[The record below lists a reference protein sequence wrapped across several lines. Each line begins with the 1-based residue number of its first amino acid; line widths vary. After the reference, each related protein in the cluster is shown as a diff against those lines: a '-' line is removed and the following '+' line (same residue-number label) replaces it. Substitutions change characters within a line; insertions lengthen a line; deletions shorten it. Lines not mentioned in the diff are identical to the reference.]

1 MSAFEAATAVERLG
15 QGRYR
20 VDVGPEWGV
29 RRGANGGVVAA
40 VVLRALMAEVDDA
53 SRTPRSLTVHY
64 PAALDPGPAEAVV
77 TIERAGRG
85 MTTASLRLMQE
96 GKPVALGLGAF
107 SPDRP
112 SVDYDD
118 LTRPARPGPDDL
130 PLFARDAA
138 LAPPFAANYT
148 ARMAAGTPPFAGA
161 DTAEAAVWLQMNDPT
176 PLDYPLLAALTDA
189 WVPVIFSTQTT
200 PLMSPTIDLTV
211 HFRAL
216 LPLDGADLGPWLCIF
231 RTRLAAHGFMEEDG
245 EIWTRDGVLLAQ
257 SRQLALAV
265 PVPG

>member
-1 MSAFEAATAVERLG
+1 MSVFDAATAVGSGWARAVP
-15 QGRYR
+15 GRR
-20 VDVGPEWGV
+20 WGPVGV

-53 SRTPRSLTVHY
+53 SRTPGSLTVHT
-64 PAALDPGPAEAVV
+64 PPPSPGPAEAVV

-96 GKPVALGLGAF
+96 GKPVALGLAAF
-107 SPDRP
+107 SDRP

-118 LTRPARPGPDDL
+118 LTRPALPGPDDL
-130 PLFARDAA
+130 PLFTRDAE

-148 ARMAAGTPPFAGA
+148 ARMATGTPPFAGA

-176 PLDYPLLAALTDA
+176 LLDYPLLAALTDA

-211 HFRAL
+211 HFRAP